1 MLSIVE
7 HASASYGPR
16 TYHNAHVA
24 DLTAAFAV
32 DFRTAG
38 ERLTHKAAGGAERY
52 VALSLQD
59 LWIDNARTLYA
70 ALQRKSATVLNVA
83 GNGIYT
89 LNKHDFNQEMCNE
102 YVYHV
107 IRKVHE
113 HHPITKIV
121 SGGQTGVDLA
131 GGVVGY
137 KLGIDAVM
145 TLPMGFRQRHE
156 DGVDVDH
163 TEEEIRVQ
171 VLYWANKLSA

>member
-32 DFRTAG
+32 DYTTAG
-38 ERLTHKAAGGAERY
+38 ERLTHKAAGANRY
-52 VALSLQD
+52 VALSLHD
-59 LWIDNARTLYA
+59 LWINNARTLYSV
-70 ALQRKSATVLNVA
+70 LQSTREPVLNIA

-89 LNKHDFNQEMCNE
+89 LDKNQFYQQTCNE
-102 YVYHV
+102 YVYQV

-113 HHPITKIV
+113 HHPIAKIV

-137 KLGIDAVM
+137 KLGIDVVM
-145 TLPMGFRQRHE
+145 TLPKGFRQRHE
-156 DGVDVDH
+156 DGVDVNH
-163 TEEEIRVQ
+163 TEEDIRQQ
-171 VLYWANKLSA
+171 VIYWANGLSV